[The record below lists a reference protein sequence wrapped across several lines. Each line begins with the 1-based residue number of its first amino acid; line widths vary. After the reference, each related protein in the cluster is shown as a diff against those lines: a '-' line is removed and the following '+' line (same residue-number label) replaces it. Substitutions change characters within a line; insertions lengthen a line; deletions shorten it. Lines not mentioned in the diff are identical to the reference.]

1 MTRKQAE
8 RMRRRDERL
17 ESWSRDGAISLAQLD
32 EGQRWVAYA
41 TLRAAD
47 AIGEVKPLRRALTYF
62 LAKTDMG
69 LTEPVIG
76 ALTGVSDRTVR
87 STKVFGPKEL
97 VTSIAQIERGHRQP
111 KLKAA
116 HAGVVAR
123 LLVEHPGASVS
134 QLLSLVQKELGISVE
149 RHAFARY
156 IERYG
161 LGLLRQETVINH
173 PLFGDT
179 PIMVERSS

>member
-47 AIGEVKPLRRALTYF
+47 AMGEVKPLRRALTYF
-62 LAKTDMG
+62 LAKTEMG

-76 ALTGVSDRTVR
+76 AITGVSDRTVR
-87 STKVFGPKEL
+87 FTKVFPAKEL
-97 VTSIAQIERGHRQP
+97 AASIAEIERGHRQP
-111 KLKAA
+111 KLKAE

-123 LLVEHPGASVS
+123 LLVDHPKADVAH
-134 QLLSLVQKELGISVE
+134 LLAMIEKELGVSVE
-149 RHAFARY
+149 RHTLARY

-161 LGLLRQETVINH
+161 LGVLRAETVVDR
-173 PLFGDT
+173 PLFGVGPAT
-179 PIMVERSS
+179 VAPLS